1 MYSLYTTKKILEDIL
16 SGNSLNEW
24 KCFIESNDVTDFY
37 FPEEHNPQPSTMGN
51 GNDLISDLSLFA
63 NVYPSSKYQ
72 EALKNKGYP
81 KLEEYFPNTSYSFCL
96 LDSKDFVKE
105 DAEKIEKELGIFC
118 QLDSDVDDQRLCIPT
133 ISYAVD
139 EKDNQ
144 AKITNDWKC
153 FFNRLPSLPS
163 KNVVISDRY
172 FFAEKYLDDRLRREI
187 SYGIEN
193 VEKLLDCIVD
203 NRYQNEYNVLIFF
216 EYDTLGSSSKSEEY
230 FEKRMQHILSD
241 LHTFARRK
249 AFQNGPNPIKINFE
263 LVSVAPE
270 AGQRT
275 ITHDRVFAS
284 DYYTIDATHA
294 ITAFSKGNALFSQL
308 LHYSALFSSIGADKK
323 SDIIKYRNMLFKGY
337 SQLLKE
343 NVGRIKYWFVSY
355 QDTQPP
361 MAYSNTYTISNNI
374 FSHYI

>member
-1 MYSLYTTKKILEDIL
+1 MYSLFTTKDILDGIL
-16 SGNSLNEW
+16 SGNNLGEW
-24 KCFIESNDVTDFY
+24 KRLIYSHDITDFY
-37 FPEEHNPQPSTMGN
+37 FPEEHNPQPTTMGN
-51 GNDLISDLSLFA
+51 VDDPISDLSLFA
-63 NVYPSSKYQ
+63 NVHSSSKYQ
-72 EALKNKGYP
+72 ETLKSEEYP
-81 KLEEYFPNTSYSFCL
+81 KLKENFPNTSYSFCL
-96 LDSKDFVKE
+96 LDNKDFMKD
-105 DAEKIEKELGIFC
+105 DAVRIEKELGIFC
-118 QLDSDVDDQRLCIPT
+118 QLNSDVGDQRLCVPT
-133 ISYAVD
+133 ISHAVD
-139 EKDNQ
+139 INDVRN
-144 AKITNDWKC
+144 NDWKC

-172 FFAEKYLDDRLRREI
+172 FFAEKYLDERLRREI

-294 ITAFSKGNALFSQL
+294 ITAFSKGKALFSQL
-308 LHYSALFSSIGADKK
+308 LHYSALFSSIGGDKK

-343 NVGRIKYWFVSY
+343 NAGRIKYWFVSY